1 MKKLSRICFITPDG
15 IEVDKLLL
23 IIENALQAGIEWI
36 QYRDKS
42 DNKRLIYEKALQIKE
57 LTIKYRA
64 TLSINDYAD
73 IALAVDA
80 EGVHLGQEDL
90 PLREAKK
97 IMGNKIIGISTH
109 SKEEAIEAFQ
119 GDADYIGFGPIF
131 YTKTKNAGDPKG
143 LKELKNILDLVKIPV
158 LAIGGINKH
167 NLKSVIETGCYG
179 VALSSGLL
187 EGDMKN
193 NIAYFLETIKFK

>member
-131 YTKTKNAGDPKG
+131 YTKTKNAGEPKG

-193 NIAYFLETIKFK
+193 NIAYFLETIKIK